1 MSTAFDTRIS
11 ILMMAYKASDTI
23 VAAMDGALSQTIACE
38 IIVSDDGSPDDTF
51 SIMQA
56 HAENYRGPHT
66 LIVRRN
72 EPNQGI
78 TQHLNT
84 LMGLASGDIF
94 IVMAGDD
101 VSYPQRAIETSRAFA
116 ANPGAFVLGSSSDEV
131 DMHDAFIRRRPRDL
145 PATFSLMYFAKVG
158 KLATILG
165 ATMAFRREI
174 YDRFGPLRG
183 SVEDNVITLRGA
195 LLGGGVFLD
204 QALIRYRQ
212 NPDSLGNWLFARGDK
227 SPQAFRK
234 RYQRT
239 SIMYLAIADD
249 LEYSLSQ
256 VKDVKADDRQAAEQI
271 IRIYRLEAEARTAI
285 LDKPRSQWISPIW
298 RGLKQTG
305 LRRKSFERAF
315 KLLLPKRWFGMKA

>member
-1 MSTAFDTRIS
+1 MSPSSTPRIS

-23 VAAMDGALSQTIACE
+23 VAAMDGALSQSIACE
-38 IIVSDDGSPDDTF
+38 IIVSDDGSPDETF
-51 SIMQA
+51 AIMQA
-56 HAENYRGPHT
+56 HAANYAGMHT
-66 LIVRRN
+66 LIVRCN

-101 VSYPQRAIETSRAFA
+101 VSYPQRAAETWQAFA
-116 ANPGAFVLGSSSDEV
+116 ANPKAFVLGSSSDEV
-131 DMHDAFIRRRPRDL
+131 DMYDAFIRRRPRDL
-145 PATFSLMYFAKVG
+145 PATFALDYFAKVG

-165 ATMAFRREI
+165 ATMAFRRSI

-195 LLGGGVFLD
+195 LLGGGIYLD

-256 VKDVKADDRQAAEQI
+256 INDVNDNDRQAAEQI

-285 LDKPRSQWISPIW
+285 LDKPRLQWVSPIW
-298 RGLKQTG
+298 RGLNQAG